1 MIDLNQYI
9 DPVCLDKP
17 GVEPLKGSSAFP
29 HNVVVNTGNEPIGDL
44 DGFAVAILGVPDDRS
59 SVNTGAAMAPD
70 AVRKSLYTF
79 SRLPGRMM
87 SLTWATSDP
96 ELHSVTQSQAC
107 ATCSFNCCRRTLCR

>member
-29 HNVVVNTGNEPIGDL
+29 HNVAVNTGNEPLGDL

-59 SVNTGAAMAPD
+59 SSNTGAAQAPD
-70 AVRKSLYTF
+70 AVRRSLYSF
-79 SRLPGRMM
+79 SRLPGR
-87 SLTWATSDP
+87 LK
-96 ELHSVTQSQAC
+96 VTDMGNFRPGA
-107 ATCSFNCCRRTLCR
+107 